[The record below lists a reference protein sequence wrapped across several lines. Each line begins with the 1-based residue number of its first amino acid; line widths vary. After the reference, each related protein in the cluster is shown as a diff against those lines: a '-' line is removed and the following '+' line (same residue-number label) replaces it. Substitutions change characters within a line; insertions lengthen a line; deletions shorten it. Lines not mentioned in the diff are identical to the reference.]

1 MWSKVGAFY
10 PPGTSRCLPTRKL
23 HVLLHFMSQMV
34 PMEMSLVICFNGSR
48 KEEWQHSF
56 ADIPALA
63 YTLKKLLLSKTG
75 TKRKKKKKKKHQRH
89 FQYII
94 KVDRFLNM
102 LRFKFLNRSSFEV
115 KYLGINTLC
124 ERYA

>member
-1 MWSKVGAFY
+1 M
-10 PPGTSRCLPTRKL
+10 
-23 HVLLHFMSQMV
+23 LLHFMSQTV

-75 TKRKKKKKKKHQRH
+75 TKRKKKKEIPEALSIHNKGRPFPEHAK
-89 FQYII
+89 I
-94 KVDRFLNM
+94 
-102 LRFKFLNRSSFEV
+102 
-115 KYLGINTLC
+115 
-124 ERYA
+124 